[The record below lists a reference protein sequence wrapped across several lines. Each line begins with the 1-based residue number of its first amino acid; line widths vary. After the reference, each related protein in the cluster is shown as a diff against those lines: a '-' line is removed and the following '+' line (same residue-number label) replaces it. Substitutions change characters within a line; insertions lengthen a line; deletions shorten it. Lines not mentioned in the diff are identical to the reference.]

1 MSLTHRLQLL
11 LDEEQYQR
19 LLSRSEAE
27 GRSMGAI
34 VREAIDLVWV
44 DADTRKRSA
53 AEAILAASPM
63 PVPEPE
69 DLRVELDDARAGR
82 FS

>member
-1 MSLTHRLQLL
+1 MTHRLQLL

-44 DADTRKRSA
+44 GDDTRKRSA
-53 AEAILAASPM
+53 ADAILAASPM

-69 DLRVELDDARAGR
+69 ELRVEREDARAGR